1 MPRLTFVALVDV
13 DVALRPYEPLGAGAV
28 VAAGDHVRLADC
40 AGVARVRGACVV
52 EVTEQSC
59 LPRRALAVVVG
70 HPVVARAPVQA
81 GLLGAVVDVALAVLP
96 VVAGNEEFWN
106 EIFDFLILKHIQT
119 HNLVSQHIN
128 RF

>member
-28 VAAGDHVRLADC
+28 VAASDHVRLADC
-40 AGVARVRGACVV
+40 ASVAGVRGACVV
-52 EVTEQSC
+52 EVAEQSG

-96 VVAGNEEFWN
+96 VVAGNEAFWN
-106 EIFDFLILKHIQT
+106 EIFYFSNT
-119 HNLVSQHIN
+119 
-128 RF
+128 F